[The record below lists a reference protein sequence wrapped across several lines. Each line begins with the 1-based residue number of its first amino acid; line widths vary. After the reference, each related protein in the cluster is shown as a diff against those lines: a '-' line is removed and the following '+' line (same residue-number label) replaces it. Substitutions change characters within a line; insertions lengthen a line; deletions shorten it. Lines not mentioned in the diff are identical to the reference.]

1 MSKKRVLVVDDTA
14 ENVELLLE
22 LLSDKYDVMV
32 ALTGESAIELTKEEL
47 PDLILLD
54 IMMPNMDG
62 YRVCEI
68 LKESEETAP
77 IPIIFLTAKDD
88 EDSIEKAYSVGGVD
102 YVSKPFKPKELFA
115 RIAKELKVQ
124 ELIVKL
130 QESQKT
136 LELLSSTDT
145 LTSLYNRRY
154 FLQRAQ
160 ENLEFM
166 QRYNTEL
173 TLIMIDIDDFKAVND
188 TYGHNLGD
196 EVLVSFSAL
205 LKELGRKSDVV
216 CRWGGEEFVVLFP
229 HTDIFNANNI
239 AKKLQNALKKLPINL
254 LNGKE
259 LYFTVSIG
267 LTAFSPNDTN
277 VEEPLLRAD
286 SAMYKSKQDGKNRI
300 SIF

>member
-1 MSKKRVLVVDDTA
+1 MRKKILVIDDTE

-22 LLSDKYDVMV
+22 LLSNKYDVMV
-32 ALTGESAIELTKEEL
+32 ALDGESGVELTKEEL

-54 IMMPNMDG
+54 IMMPEISG

-68 LKESEETAP
+68 LKENEETDQ

-88 EDSIEKAYSVGGVD
+88 EDSIERAYSVGGVD

-124 ELIVKL
+124 QLIVQLK
-130 QESQKT
+130 ESQKN
-136 LELLSSTDT
+136 LELLSSLDT

-154 FLQRAQ
+154 FLQRAE
-160 ENLEFM
+160 ENLELLH
-166 QRYNTEL
+166 RHNTEL
-173 TLIMIDIDDFKAVND
+173 SLMMIDIDDFKKVND
-188 TYGHNLGD
+188 IYGHQLGD
-196 EVLVSFSAL
+196 EVLVAFSIL
-205 LKELGRKSDVV
+205 LKEISRKSDVV

-229 HTDIFNANNI
+229 HTDISNVHDI
-239 AKKLQNALKKLPINL
+239 GKKLQSRLKELALDLGNDKK
-254 LNGKE
+254 

-267 LTAFSPNDTN
+267 LTALRFDDKNL
-277 VEEPLLRAD
+277 EEPLLRAD
-286 SAMYKSKQDGKNRI
+286 SAMYKSKKGGKDRI